1 MTTVWELI
9 KMAFD
14 SIFAHKMRSFLT
26 MLGIII
32 GVSSVI
38 VIVAIGQGGT
48 EELTQT
54 FTGTQNSLNLV
65 PKRDD
70 NNMMMMTDEIV
81 FTHKDIDD
89 LKRIPEVK
97 QVLAIQF
104 QISTVYYRDK
114 KVTGTFVQG
123 INTNEYLTMGGN
135 PLAKGRLF
143 HSGEFHSSNGG
154 IILSHSVA
162 NKLFPNEENPVGQIV
177 RVQSQPLKVIG
188 VLKKPEGIQGMLDMS
203 EVYLTSDTWRTV
215 FGTDRVDQ
223 LTIQV
228 SDASEMQTAGD
239 KAVQILNRNH
249 GKKDGYEV
257 ENLEQLTQGITQV
270 ANIMTIVIGSIG
282 GISLLVGGIGVMN
295 IMLVSVTERTREIG
309 IRKAL
314 GATRGSI
321 LLQFLIESMTLSVL
335 GGLIGIL
342 LAAIIAGIL
351 NGFDI
356 WPAKVSIPVAIGGLL
371 FSMLFGILFGLLPA
385 NKAAKLNPI
394 DCLRYE

>member
-1 MTTVWELI
+1 MTAIWELI

-14 SIFAHKMRSFLT
+14 SIFAHKLRSFLT

-38 VIVAIGQGGT
+38 IIVAIGQGGT

-54 FTGTQNSLNLV
+54 FTGAENTLNLV

-70 NNMMMMTDEIV
+70 NSGLMMSDEIL

-97 QVLAIQF
+97 QVFAGQF

-114 KVTGTFVQG
+114 KVTGAFVQG
-123 INTNEYLTMGGN
+123 INTNEYLIIGGY
-135 PLAKGRLF
+135 PLEEGRLF
-143 HSGEFHSSNGG
+143 NLGEYHSSSGG

-162 NKLFPNEENPVGQIV
+162 KKLFPNGESPIGQIV

-188 VLKKPEGIQGMLDMS
+188 VLKKPEGIQGMLDIS
-203 EVYLTSDTWRTV
+203 EVYITTNTFRSV
-215 FGTDRVDQ
+215 FGTDRIDS

-228 SDASEMQTAGD
+228 SDASLMKSAGD
-239 KAVQILNRNH
+239 KAVEILNRNH
-249 GKKDGYEV
+249 GKSDGYEV
-257 ENLEQLTQGITQV
+257 ENLEQITQGIAQV

-314 GATRGSI
+314 GATRGNI
-321 LLQFLIESMTLSVL
+321 LMQFLVESMTLSVL

-342 LAAIIAGIL
+342 LASIVAAVL

-371 FSMLFGILFGLLPA
+371 FSMVFGIVFGLLPA